1 MAWSLEAFGGNA
13 SCSRLMRISRSSRSS
28 NNASSLRPIS
38 GTFLTVGALGIG
50 VCVLGQDGF
59 KIDQALHMPTEVFV
73 GYVLAVERACELT
86 VLHKLQ
92 VFPDP
97 KGVLGNQP
105 NHPVAVQFN
114 SP

>member
-1 MAWSLEAFGGNA
+1 
-13 SCSRLMRISRSSRSS
+13 
-28 NNASSLRPIS
+28 
-38 GTFLTVGALGIG
+38 
-50 VCVLGQDGF
+50 
-59 KIDQALHMPTEVFV
+59 MPTELFV
-73 GYVLAVERACELT
+73 GYVLPVERACELT